1 MLGNNR
7 KVAYSLGQVY
17 DFPYLTGSKGGCKV
31 GLIFGERTKLSKKLY
46 VGNLSF
52 DATEE
57 QVRGLFAEFGAVE
70 SLAMIND
77 RDTGRFRG
85 FCFVEME
92 TSAANAAMKA
102 LDGKEVDGRDL
113 RVNEAKPREERS
125 GGGGWSGGGGS
136 RSGGSSGGGRRDN
149 YGGGSSG
156 GGGRRD
162 SYGSGGSRSGG
173 SGSRS
178 GGSSGGGGR
187 RNDYGG
193 GSGW

>member
-1 MLGNNR
+1 LIG
-7 KVAYSLGQVY
+7 A
-17 DFPYLTGSKGGCKV
+17 KGCCKV
-31 GLIFGERTKLSKKLY
+31 GQICGERTKLSKKLY

-125 GGGGWSGGGGS
+125 GGGGWSGGGSGGS
-136 RSGGSSGGGRRDN
+136 RSGGSSGGRRDN

-156 GGGRRD
+156 GRRD
-162 SYGSGGSRSGG
+162 NYGGGGSRGGG

-178 GGSSGGGGR
+178 GGSSGGGSR